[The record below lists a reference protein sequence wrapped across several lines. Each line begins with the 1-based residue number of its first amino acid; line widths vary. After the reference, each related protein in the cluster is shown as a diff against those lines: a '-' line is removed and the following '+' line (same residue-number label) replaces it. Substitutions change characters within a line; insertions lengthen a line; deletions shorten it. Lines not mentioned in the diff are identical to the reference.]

1 MRRDRLKIILDILDI
16 CNSGANKTKIVYR
29 ANLNFKMV
37 NIYIEILI
45 NEGLLYQQDASNG
58 KIFLTTTRGKELL
71 KDVRQI
77 YDRLDR
83 YSIDGYK
90 KYD

>member
-16 CNSGANKTKIVYR
+16 CNSGANKTKIVYQ

-37 NIYIEILI
+37 NVYIDILM
-45 NEGLLYQQDASNG
+45 NEGLLHPQDASNG
-58 KIFLTTTRGKELL
+58 KIFLTTIRGKELL
-71 KDVRQI
+71 KNVRQI

-83 YSIDGYK
+83 YSMDDDRKI
-90 KYD
+90 

>member
-16 CNSGANKTKIVYR
+16 CNSGANKTKIVYQ

-37 NIYIEILI
+37 NVYIDILM
-45 NEGLLYQQDASNG
+45 NEGLLHPQDASNG
-58 KIFLTTTRGKELL
+58 KIFLTTIRGKELL
-71 KDVRQI
+71 KNVRQI

-83 YSIDGYK
+83 YSPDGDRK
-90 KYD
+90 I

>member
-83 YSIDGYK
+83 YSIDSYK

>member
-16 CNSGANKTKIVYR
+16 CNSGANKTKIVYQ

-37 NIYIEILI
+37 NIYIDILM
-45 NEGLLYQQDASNG
+45 NEGLLHPQDASNG
-58 KIFLTTTRGKELL
+58 KIFLTTIRGKELL

-83 YSIDGYK
+83 YSMDGNRK
-90 KYD
+90 V

>member
-16 CNSGANKTKIVYR
+16 CNSGANKTKIVYQ

-37 NIYIEILI
+37 NVYIDILM
-45 NEGLLYQQDASNG
+45 NEGLLHPQDASNG
-58 KIFLTTTRGKELL
+58 KIFLTTIRGKELL
-71 KDVRQI
+71 KNVRQI

-83 YSIDGYK
+83 YSTDGDRK
-90 KYD
+90 I